1 MEGLEYGTLEFAEGE
16 SPATKLMELLAS
28 LPAQVSFAEVAP
40 LSSEDIPIENLDPH
54 ERALLLVKEEGI
66 DYAEA
71 IKKSL
76 FTAE

>member
-28 LPAQVSFAEVAP
+28 LPAQVSFSEIAP
-40 LSSEDIPIENLDPH
+40 VSQDSVPLENLDPH
-54 ERALLLVKEEGI
+54 ERALLLVKDEGI